1 MEGKRNGKG
10 NLKEANGGNYEGEFI
25 NNEKNGHGTYEFKG
39 KKYVGSFRDGHFWGQ
54 GTLDHGNG
62 DVYTGEFVKDK
73 KEGIGKMQ
81 IKRLNEAYEG

>member
-1 MEGKRNGKG
+1 M
-10 NLKEANGGNYEGEFI
+10 
-25 NNEKNGHGTYEFKG
+25 
-39 KKYVGSFRDGHFWGQ
+39 GSFRDGHFWGQ

-81 IKRLNEAYEG
+81 IKRLNEVYEG